1 MQVITPEQAAQLI
14 KDDWTLT
21 TSGFGHCG
29 APEALIGALEQ
40 RHRQTATPS
49 RLSLLFASGPG
60 DRGEQGLDRLAHSG
74 LLRRIIGGF
83 WSLAPRIGRMVVN
96 EEIEAHNW
104 PQGVVS
110 HMFRA
115 IASDRPGVIT
125 DVGLGTFVDPVH
137 EGGCL
142 NKRTSIPLIER
153 IKVLGR
159 TTLLYRAMPLNCALL
174 RGTRADEHGNITMER
189 EANIQDVL
197 AQAQAVRNCGGIVIV
212 QVLEIAKAGSL
223 PLLSIKIPGFLV
235 DYVVL
240 ANPDEHWQTY
250 GEQYN
255 PSYSGEWIAGVQS
268 ALPAESISAKRIVAR
283 RALLELRNF
292 SNQSYRHRPLVVN
305 LGIGTPEMIASESR
319 REHLSGGKDFTLTV
333 ESGAVGGHPA
343 GGMSFGATAYP
354 DALLTQAEQ
363 FDHYDGGGIDIAF
376 LGFGQIDKCGRVNVA
391 SFGNRL
397 NGVGGFINI
406 SQSAK
411 RLVFCGTFTADGLT
425 VEIDEGTGLNISKE
439 GLSGKLVEVVDRVCY
454 DPRGRTRCRN
464 PLVITERAVFQLSD
478 EGLELVEVAP
488 GVDIER
494 DIISRSEINIRIS
507 KTLKTMPATSFKSG
521 PLTVPFAS

>member
-1 MQVITPEQAAQLI
+1 MRVITAEQAAQLI
-14 KDDWTLT
+14 GDDWTLT

-29 APEALIGALEQ
+29 AAEALIGALEK
-40 RHRQTATPS
+40 RYRETGTPN

-60 DRGEQGLDRLAHSG
+60 DRAAQGLDRLAHPG
-74 LLRRIIGGF
+74 LLKRIIGGF
-83 WSLAPRIGRMVVN
+83 WSLAPKIGKMVIN

-115 IASDRPGVIT
+115 IASNRPGVIT
-125 DVGLGTFVDPVH
+125 DVGLGTFVDPLH

-142 NKRTSIPLIER
+142 NKRTSSPLVER
-153 IKVLGR
+153 IQVDGN
-159 TTLLYRAMPLNCALL
+159 TSLLYRAMSLHCALL

-197 AQAQAVRNCGGIVIV
+197 AQAQAVRNSGGVVIV
-212 QVLEIAKAGSL
+212 QVLEITKAGSL
-223 PLLSIKIPGFLV
+223 PVQLVKIPGFLV

-240 ANPDEHWQTY
+240 ARPHEHWQTY

-255 PSYSGEWIAGVQS
+255 PTYSGEWAAGVKS
-268 ALPAESISAKRIVAR
+268 ALQDLPFSAKRIVAR
-283 RALLELRNF
+283 RALLELTNF
-292 SNQSYRHRPLVVN
+292 ARQIYRTRPLVVN
-305 LGIGTPEMIASESR
+305 LGIGTPELIAFESR
-319 REHLSGGKDFTLTV
+319 HGDMPAGQDFTFTV

-363 FDHYDGGGIDIAF
+363 FDLYDGGGIDIAF
-376 LGFGQIDKCGRVNVA
+376 LGFGQMDRAGRVNVA
-391 SFGNRL
+391 SLGDRL

-411 RLVFCGTFTADGLT
+411 RLVFCGTLTSTGLT
-425 VEIDEGTGLNISKE
+425 VEASEERGLHISREGSNA
-439 GLSGKLVEVVDRVCY
+439 KLIAAVDRVCY
-454 DPRGRTRCRN
+454 DPTGRARCCY
-464 PLVITERAVFQLSD
+464 PLVITERAVFQRS
-478 EGLELVEVAP
+478 EQGLELVEIAP
-488 GVDIER
+488 GIDIER
-494 DIISRSEINIRIS
+494 DITSRIGFDIQISA
-507 KTLKTMPATSFKSG
+507 TLKTMPATCFSSG
-521 PLTVPFAS
+521 HLTLPCES